1 MSILRL
7 SNVTKSFGPT
17 EVLRG
22 IDLDVNEG
30 EMICLIGAS
39 GSGKS
44 TLLRTINLL
53 EPIDEGEIW
62 FDGHDISLPGV
73 APQPIRRKIGLV
85 FQSFNLFPHMTA
97 VENVLLAPSRVFK
110 RSRKDLL
117 PDVTQ
122 LFERFNLRDRMNAYP
137 DQLSGGQQQ
146 RVAIVRALAMQPKI
160 MLFDE
165 VTSALDPELVS
176 EVLET
181 LLKLKA
187 QNMTMILATHEMGF
201 AREAADRVCV
211 LDGGKIIET
220 GTPDQIFNAPRTK
233 RAKEF
238 LASVL

>member
-62 FDGHDISLPGV
+62 FEGHDISLPGV

>member
-1 MSILRL
+1 MPILHL
-7 SNVTKSFGPT
+7 SNVTKSFGAT

-22 IDLDVNEG
+22 IDLEVNEG
-30 EMICLIGAS
+30 EMVCLIGAS

-62 FDGHDISLPGV
+62 FDGRDISLPDV
-73 APQPIRRKIGLV
+73 APQPVRRKIGLV

-110 RSRKDLL
+110 RSKKDLL

-122 LFERFNLRDRMNAYP
+122 LFERFNLKDRMHAYP

-181 LLKLKA
+181 LLKLKT

-201 AREAADRVCV
+201 AKEAADRVCV

-220 GTPDQIFNAPRTK
+220 GTPDQIFNTPQTK
-233 RAKEF
+233 RTKEF

>member
-7 SNVTKSFGPT
+7 SNVTKSFGGT

-22 IDLDVNEG
+22 IDLDISRG

-44 TLLRTINLL
+44 TLLRCINLL
-53 EPIDEGEIW
+53 ESIEDGEIW
-62 FDGHDISLPGV
+62 FNETDISLPQIT
-73 APQPIRRKIGLV
+73 PQPIRQKIGLV

-97 VENVLLAPSRVFK
+97 LENVLLAPRRVFK
-110 RSRKDLL
+110 KTRAELL
-117 PDVTQ
+117 PEVTA
-122 LFERFNLRDRMNAYP
+122 LFESFNLSDRMHAYP

-146 RVAIVRALAMQPKI
+146 RVAIARALAMRPEI

-176 EVLET
+176 EVLDV
-181 LLKLKA
+181 LRVLKS
-187 QNMTMILATHEMGF
+187 QHMTMILATHEMGF
-201 AREAADRVCV
+201 AKEAADRICV
-211 LDGGKIIET
+211 LDAGKIIEEGSPAQIF
-220 GTPDQIFNAPRTK
+220 GTPKSERTRK
-233 RAKEF
+233 F